1 MGCIVTRST
10 PKGNSDY
17 GSDQSF
23 ENNSLAEDIHKN
35 RKETEFVPQVY
46 ETNQDR
52 MPPRAIADFS
62 WLTSNYITVNGTY
75 E

>member
-35 RKETEFVPQVY
+35 RKETENRPASRR
-46 ETNQDR
+46 DK
-52 MPPRAIADFS
+52 PRQNASSSNRRFFLADK
-62 WLTSNYITVNGTY
+62 
-75 E
+75 